1 MISHLLRKLWG
12 TSRTENR
19 GGRAS
24 VRKVGVIT
32 RIEAFLNSLSHVE
45 RTARRRH
52 TAGGS
57 RIVRRLPGR
66 EERHERYERYERTAA
81 GDGVS
86 AAAVRVYRVD
96 GTLPE
101 PERKTHGSAAGL
113 RRRIFMREKRTAPQK
128 EYCTPFSAAAG
139 QIANRLQG
147 DGRGGEKQF
156 LVFQTEGAEA
166 DGMVPEILRAVLDA
180 DGKRAHLVTPFLE
193 QLLFAEEAD
202 ILWQVLLLG
211 DAWHCLDEE
220 EWREKVRASFRGEDR
235 RRRMPGAGSGPKAF
249 TGVGGICDGGQTA
262 AAGRRSDCA
271 A

>member
-1 MISHLLRKLWG
+1 MI
-12 TSRTENR
+12 
-19 GGRAS
+19 RAAS
-24 VRKVGVIT
+24 
-32 RIEAFLNSLSHVE
+32 
-45 RTARRRH
+45 
-52 TAGGS
+52 
-57 RIVRRLPGR
+57 GR

-113 RRRIFMREKRTAPQK
+113 HGAGSSCGKAYSTAK
-128 EYCTPFSAAAG
+128 EYCTFSAAAG
-139 QIANRLQG
+139 QIANRLQET
-147 DGRGGEKQF
+147 DGEEKQF

-220 EWREKVRASFRGEDR
+220 WREKVRASFRE
-235 RRRMPGAGSGPKAF
+235 K
-249 TGVGGICDGGQTA
+249 TA
-262 AAGRRSDCA
+262 APDAWSREWTKSLLQEWAVYVTEDDSCCWPAIRLCCIA
-271 A
+271 LI